1 MQRIKSTVFS
11 SKKKGGK
18 EGELEIYL
26 MGPMITRN
34 DIEDVDDLSNSLEE
48 LVLTEIE

>member
-1 MQRIKSTVFS
+1 
-11 SKKKGGK
+11 
-18 EGELEIYL
+18 

-48 LVLTEIE
+48 LVLTEIEQQYNIDLIEKI